1 MGAHDDLR
9 INTLHRFAKH
19 SPRLTLREYSH
30 CEVPAG
36 CGGVVLRWTDPTDAR
51 AVFVH
56 LGTPNA
62 EVDAWLDGTEIVAS
76 AHALAGD
83 EHVLALH
90 VTRHAKTPT
99 GRLLVAP
106 SVSIEPGSA
115 NLLPRSLVA
124 RATTTIEP
132 DIARADLDDR
142 HWPLAERATPRDI
155 VGLTAWRRRYQQLL
169 DEGALVLVADDEIW
183 MRLHFRLEGSAR

>member
-1 MGAHDDLR
+1 MSDADDLR

-36 CGGVVLRWTDPTDAR
+36 CGGVVLRWTDPAEGL

-56 LGTPNA
+56 FETPNA
-62 EVDAWLDGTEIVAS
+62 NVDAWLDGDEVMAS
-76 AHALAGD
+76 THTLGTN
-83 EHVLALH
+83 EHVFALH
-90 VTRHAKTPT
+90 LTRHPKAPT

-106 SVSIEPGSA
+106 SASVEPSSA

-124 RATTTIEP
+124 RATTTPEP
-132 DIARADLDDR
+132 DLVRADFDDQ
-142 HWPLAERATPRDI
+142 HWPLAERATERDL
-155 VGLTAWRRRYQQLL
+155 VGLTAWRRRFQQRL
-169 DEGALVLVADDEIW
+169 DDGALVLVSDDEIW
-183 MRLHFRLEGSAR
+183 MRLRFRLDEGIR